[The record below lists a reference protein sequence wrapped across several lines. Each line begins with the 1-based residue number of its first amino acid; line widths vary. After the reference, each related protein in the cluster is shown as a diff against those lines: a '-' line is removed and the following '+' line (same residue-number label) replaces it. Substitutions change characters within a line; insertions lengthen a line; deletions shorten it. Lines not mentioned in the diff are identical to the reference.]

1 MQAFNENAQNI
12 FGRRHFDGSAFC
24 KALPAFAFLTIETR
38 EHNSFVSLI
47 DRWFNPTVFST

>member
-24 KALPAFAFLTIETR
+24 KALPAFAFLTIET
-38 EHNSFVSLI
+38 
-47 DRWFNPTVFST
+47 